1 MTAGEWYVFD
11 GASQHGPMSHA
22 DVVRFLKDFAD
33 RDAVSVWR
41 PGLDDWKPASYL
53 FEVAAP
59 ARLVNPAQ
67 EISCKRR
74 YSLYGLYLGLSVVLS
89 DYLFE
94 WRGRKSRPWT
104 GTDAAENIGY
114 IFGVIAVWVLLA
126 FFIGAVVDFARG
138 RSRRKS
144 VLDPSTFEEPEFA
157 PAIPL
162 DPNRRN
168 NFIAR
173 YWRGEYSL
181 GISYWWFGFVGS
193 IAVGILIAGIVAL
206 FQTGRGYDPY
216 AIFGTLVCVWLVVVL
231 FTVWQVTGVWRSAN
245 RLIAHRRTIG
255 KRAVWAT
262 VAKVV
267 IVLGFLSSLSAF
279 VSSGWPQLI
288 ETSRMAFLGDP
299 GIPAYSIRVMRNG
312 TEAEITGGFK
322 YGLSDDFSK
331 ILKASRQIKVVHL
344 NSIGGRVGEAI
355 KLGDVLRAQG
365 VDTYVSLGC
374 YSACTIA
381 FAAGRNRFLR
391 KGAALGFHA
400 PAFPGM
406 SSSELRDAALEQKQI
421 FIKAGFNSGFVDKA
435 LSTPSSGMWKPPAEV
450 MASAN
455 VITGVSNGK
464 EFALSG
470 FGADVSQDRLAEMIT
485 TGLPLLRAI
494 KEKFPKEYDGVIST
508 YYGDYVAG
516 KTEADTI
523 VNARARLASILSPL
537 QLLADDAVL
546 VDMGAVFADQYAALG
561 AKSPALCYKFASG
574 VGADSNIAE
583 NLPAA
588 LVDRENEINRRVVE
602 TAKKRQDV
610 SATIVGELWGKLGA
624 EMAAKGIGDDQL
636 KLLTSGS
643 VDPSK
648 YREYCQASTT
658 FYREIARL
666 PPSEAAILMRSVLAQ
681 K

>member
-1 MTAGEWYVFD
+1 
-11 GASQHGPMSHA
+11 MSHA
-22 DVVRFLKDFAD
+22 DVVQFLKDFAD

-41 PGLDDWKPASYL
+41 PGLDNWRPASHL
-53 FEVAAP
+53 FEVTVP
-59 ARLVNPAQ
+59 ARLVAPSQ
-67 EISCKRR
+67 EIPAKRR
-74 YSLYGLYLGLSVVLS
+74 YSLYGLYLGLSIVLA

-94 WRGRKSRPWT
+94 WRGSKFRPWT
-104 GTDAAENIGY
+104 ATDAAENIGY
-114 IFGVIAVWVLLA
+114 IFGTLAVYVLSA
-126 FFIGAVVDFARG
+126 FMIGAVVDFARA

-144 VLDPSTFEEPEFA
+144 VLDPSTFEEPEF
-157 PAIPL
+157 IPEVPF

-173 YWRGEYSL
+173 YWRGEYTL
-181 GISYWWFGFVGS
+181 GISYWWFGFVGN
-193 IAVGILIAGIVAL
+193 IAVRVLIAGIAAL
-206 FQTGRGYDPY
+206 FQADRGYDPY

-245 RLIAHRRTIG
+245 RLIAQRRTVG
-255 KRAVWAT
+255 KRAAWAT
-262 VAKVV
+262 VAKIVV
-267 IVLGFLSSLSAF
+267 VLGLLASLGGF
-279 VSSGWPQLI
+279 VSSGWPQLV
-288 ETSRMAFLGDP
+288 ETSRMAFLDDP
-299 GIPAYSIRVMRNG
+299 DIPAYSIRVMRNG

-331 ILKASRQIKVVHL
+331 VLKASRQVKVVHL

-381 FAAGRNRFLR
+381 FAAGRNRFLH

-406 SSSELRDAALEQKQI
+406 SPDELREAALEQRQI

-455 VITGVSNGK
+455 VITGLSNGK

-470 FGADVSQDRLAEMIT
+470 FGADVSQDRLADMLA
-485 TGLPLLRAI
+485 TGLPLLRAL
-494 KEKFPKEYDGVIST
+494 KERFPKDYDGVIST

-516 KTEADTI
+516 QTEADAI
-523 VNARARLASILSPL
+523 VNARARLGSILSPL
-537 QLLADDAVL
+537 QSLADDAVL
-546 VDMGAVFADQYAALG
+546 ADMGAVFADQYVALG
-561 AKSPALCYKFASG
+561 AKSSALCYKYASG
-574 VGADSNIAE
+574 AGASGNITDD
-583 NLPAA
+583 LPGS
-588 LVDRENEINRRVVE
+588 LVDRENDIHRRVVE
-602 TAKKRQDV
+602 TAKKREDV
-610 SATIVGELWGKLGA
+610 SAAVVSELWEKLGTQ
-624 EMAAKGIGDDQL
+624 MAAKGVGDDQL
-636 KLLTSGS
+636 KLLMSGS

-648 YREYCQASTT
+648 YGEYCRTSTI

-666 PPSEAAILMRSVLAQ
+666 PTKEAGIIMRSVLAD